1 MSDLCPKDFCQFV
14 HAVSALTTPFLQS
27 VRYNTFK
34 REIEDI
40 FRLADARIICYPLSL
55 NVEVHS

>member
-14 HAVSALTTPFLQS
+14 HAVSAIIFPFLQF
-27 VRYNTFK
+27 VRCNAVK

-40 FRLADARIICYPLSL
+40 FRLADAQIICYPLSL